1 MGPWG
6 CFCSSRSGGLEFV
19 CLTGSRW
26 YWCCWYG
33 NHTLRTT
40 AVGPGI
46 IQSNFIFIISCC
58 CMYNPLDPW
67 IRLHSLKKLCPCLRI
82 TCSAVGTVLTERT
95 PEFGVQAVHYI
106 PAVITGPWLWC
117 RACTPILVFPVLE
130 HKSLAWWAT
139 QIPRREQEV
148 ITRIWRHLVIYST
161 WSDLRNK
168 CQKWVHR
175 CTHTAYP
182 AFYLIFLWLSFSC
195 HFPSALSPSTH
206 KKALRLNRLFMAKQ
220 EHKDLAWGKHQFMM
234 KSHGLGGKLECQ
246 AQHLGQAS

>member
-46 IQSNFIFIISCC
+46 IQSSFIFIISCC

-95 PEFGVQAVHYI
+95 PEFGV
-106 PAVITGPWLWC
+106 
-117 RACTPILVFPVLE
+117 FPVLE

-139 QIPRREQEV
+139 DSPQG
-148 ITRIWRHLVIYST
+148 TRGDYEDLKTPCDIST
-161 WSDLRNK
+161 RSDLRNK

-175 CTHTAYP
+175 HTHTAYP

-220 EHKDLAWGKHQFMM
+220 EHKDLAWGKHQFTM
-234 KSHGLGGKLECQ
+234 KSHGLGGRLEGQ
-246 AQHLGQAS
+246 AQQMGQAG

>member
-58 CMYNPLDPW
+58 YMYNPLDPW

-95 PEFGVQAVHYI
+95 PEFGVQQHRFPAGNKRWLRGSEDTLWYI
-106 PAVITGPWLWC
+106 PPGLTSEINAKNGCTAVLTL
-117 RACTPILVFPVLE
+117 RILRSIWFFFGYLF
-130 HKSLAWWAT
+130 LA
-139 QIPRREQEV
+139 
-148 ITRIWRHLVIYST
+148 
-161 WSDLRNK
+161 
-168 CQKWVHR
+168 
-175 CTHTAYP
+175 
-182 AFYLIFLWLSFSC
+182 IFLLLC
-195 HFPSALSPSTH
+195 HLLH
-206 KKALRLNRLFMAKQ
+206 IKK
-220 EHKDLAWGKHQFMM
+220 H
-234 KSHGLGGKLECQ
+234 
-246 AQHLGQAS
+246 

>member
-19 CLTGSRW
+19 CLTGPRW

-95 PEFGVQAVHYI
+95 P
-106 PAVITGPWLWC
+106 
-117 RACTPILVFPVLE
+117 ILVFPVLE

-139 QIPRREQEV
+139 QIPLREQEV
-148 ITRIWRHLVIYST
+148 ITRIWRHLVIFPPGLTSEINAKNGRT
-161 WSDLRNK
+161 PVLTLRILRSDFSLVIFFLPFSF
-168 CQKWVHR
+168 CFV
-175 CTHTAYP
+175 T
-182 AFYLIFLWLSFSC
+182 FY
-195 HFPSALSPSTH
+195 T
-206 KKALRLNRLFMAKQ
+206 
-220 EHKDLAWGKHQFMM
+220 
-234 KSHGLGGKLECQ
+234 
-246 AQHLGQAS
+246 

>member
-46 IQSNFIFIISCC
+46 IQSSFIFIISCC

-95 PEFGVQAVHYI
+95 PEFGVH
-106 PAVITGPWLWC
+106 
-117 RACTPILVFPVLE
+117 
-130 HKSLAWWAT
+130 
-139 QIPRREQEV
+139 
-148 ITRIWRHLVIYST
+148 RH
-161 WSDLRNK
+161 
-168 CQKWVHR
+168 
-175 CTHTAYP
+175 THTAYP

-220 EHKDLAWGKHQFMM
+220 EHKDLAWGKHQFTM
-234 KSHGLGGKLECQ
+234 KSHGLGGRLEGQ
-246 AQHLGQAS
+246 AQQMGQAG